1 MNFGSVVVGTAAT
14 EVPLPGAAGSLVL
27 VASGAD
33 VTIGGSGV
41 TATPAG
47 PVSASATIPAGATV
61 ALASCGSLPQKLYA
75 IGSAA
80 GVLSWFV
87 GEVSALWHSD
97 TA

>member
-1 MNFGSVVVGTAAT
+1 MNFGSVVVGTAAA

-41 TATPAG
+41 TANLAG
-47 PVSASATIPAGATV
+47 PGLATIPAGATV

-87 GEVSALWHSD
+87 GEVSSLWHSD